1 MLSVNEVFLVE
12 SFLGLIKLNSFS
24 RYDFCVKK
32 ITSNLVKPIF
42 SLTSFPF
49 QNCRHVVCLLVFG
62 LLTGFATIFL
72 CVVSNFDCREM
83 SYDLLL
89 RLLNL

>member
-24 RYDFCVKK
+24 KK

-49 QNCRHVVCLLVFG
+49 QKCRHVVCLLVFG